1 MIANSK
7 ICSNFWADTSLHLL
21 LLKSFMVR
29 LKRPSAKVIP
39 NRTMHLIIN
48 GIKYPDGI
56 EPLTAKFRRAN
67 RTDSSFGP
75 FVIFKVVSKQ
85 MWPKIFSPKTNKIKF
100 HISCSLPSP
109 PPFVL
114 TVSKKIN
121 LHIKKMYSRVRNECQ
136 LSESVAI

>member
-109 PPFVL
+109 PLCLDCLQENKLAHQKDVF
-114 TVSKKIN
+114 TRTK
-121 LHIKKMYSRVRNECQ
+121 
-136 LSESVAI
+136 

>member
-100 HISCSLPSP
+100 HISCSLLP
-109 PPFVL
+109 PPLCLDCLQENKLAHQKDVF
-114 TVSKKIN
+114 TRTK
-121 LHIKKMYSRVRNECQ
+121 
-136 LSESVAI
+136 